1 MLSAISMPEGTP
13 AGNRPIGQVGT
24 RTIGQGPGPR
34 PAPSGSSGA
43 APFLS
48 LDPASQASVQSDCR
62 IPVHQRPEQTRH
74 RFPPRAR
81 QRSRYLELRP
91 AIDMEHYLGDG
102 KEPELHTGPNLP
114 RPQ

>member
-1 MLSAISMPEGTP
+1 M
-13 AGNRPIGQVGT
+13 
-24 RTIGQGPGPR
+24 
-34 PAPSGSSGA
+34 
-43 APFLS
+43 
-48 LDPASQASVQSDCR
+48 
-62 IPVHQRPEQTRH
+62 PVHQRPEQTRH